1 MQETVKDIM
10 TKDIVAVL
18 PGDSVSEAAVLM
30 YENDIGSV
38 PVVDD
43 NQLKG
48 IITDRDIVIRC
59 IAKGKTPNKTK
70 VSELM
75 STNVSYLTP
84 DQSVHDAVSKM
95 ASEKVRRLPVVKNG
109 HLDGIVSLADIARLH
124 AGPEIANA
132 ISEISFSGNE
142 NEVPIKITK

>member
-18 PGDSVSEAAVLM
+18 PSDTVSEAAVLM

-38 PVVDD
+38 PVVSD

-59 IAKGKTPNKTK
+59 IAKGKRPIKTK

-84 DQSVHDAVSKM
+84 EQSVHDAVSKM

-109 HLDGIVSLADIARLH
+109 QLDGIVSLADIARLH

>member
-18 PGDSVSEAAVLM
+18 PSDSVSEAAVLM

-38 PVVDD
+38 PVVSD

-59 IAKGKTPNKTK
+59 IAKGKAPNKTK

-84 DQSVHDAVSKM
+84 EQSVHDAVSKM

>member
-18 PGDSVSEAAVLM
+18 PSDCVSEAAVLM

-38 PVVDD
+38 PVVSD

-59 IAKGKTPNKTK
+59 IAKGKAPNKTK

-84 DQSVHDAVSKM
+84 EQSVHDAVSKM

-109 HLDGIVSLADIARLH
+109 QLDGIVSLADIARLH

-142 NEVPIKITK
+142 NEVHIKITK